1 MKHSVPIAYLFSIK
15 FVSSKMKKLT
25 SINNKERYTMKSTL
39 KKLLPFAVVGVI
51 SGATTVGGLQYLNHD
66 SDSADQSY
74 FTKSSNVS
82 FAGMNSAAVG
92 DDFVKAAKT
101 TVPAVVTIKN
111 YQSRTTSRASEQDMF
126 DFFFGDPFGGRGQQ
140 RQKQQ
145 VPDNMPSGMGS
156 GVIISP
162 DGYIISN
169 NHVVAGANK
178 LEVVLSNK
186 KSYIATLVGT
196 DPNTDISLLKI
207 EEKGLPYLNFANS
220 DNIEVGQWVLA
231 VGNPLGLNSTV
242 TAGIVSAKGRGIGI
256 LSSQGKAANPIESF
270 IQTDAAINPGN
281 SGGALVNTNGDLI
294 GINSAIQS
302 TTGYYQGYGF
312 AVPANLARKI
322 VEDIKKFG
330 IVQRGFLGVTSLD
343 LSDDQLVA
351 AYNKDK
357 KTNYKSGSGVLVTG
371 FGESSGAEDAGLK
384 VGDIIT
390 QIDTTPITD
399 FADLS
404 IAIGS
409 KRPGDKVTVTYQRNG
424 KPSTTT
430 VTLRDQKGG
439 TSTRTKAD
447 LSVTEKIGADFQ
459 SIDDKTK
466 AYYGLNS
473 GVIAKNVVEGGE
485 MAKAGVVDGYIIT
498 EINGK
503 PVNSQKDVE
512 NILNKFNGTAQ
523 IKYMDDYGRGYQ
535 RGFKMP

>member
-1 MKHSVPIAYLFSIK
+1 
-15 FVSSKMKKLT
+15 
-25 SINNKERYTMKSTL
+25 MKSTL
-39 KKLLPFAVVGVI
+39 KKLLPFAVVGVM
-51 SGATTVGGLQYLNHD
+51 SGATTVGTLQYFKHD
-66 SDSADQSY
+66 SANGDQSY
-74 FTKSSNVS
+74 FTKSAPNVS
-82 FAGMNSAAVG
+82 FAGMNSATVG

-111 YQSRTTSRASEQDMF
+111 YQSRSSSRASEQDLF

-145 VPDNMPSGMGS
+145 QQMPDNMPSGMGS

-256 LSSQGKAANPIESF
+256 LGSQGKAANPIESF

-281 SGGALVNTNGDLI
+281 SGGALVNTMGDLI

-312 AVPANLARKI
+312 AVPSNLARKI

-343 LSDDQLVA
+343 LSNDMQVA
-351 AYNKDK
+351 GYNKQN
-357 KTNYKSGSGVLVTG
+357 KTNIKAGSGVYVTG
-371 FGESSGAEDAGLK
+371 FGDNSGAADAGLK
-384 VGDIIT
+384 TGDVIT
-390 QIDTTPITD
+390 KIDNTAVTD

-409 KRPGDKVTVTYQRNG
+409 KRPGDKVIVTYLRNG
-424 KPSTTT
+424 KESTTT

-439 TSTRTKAD
+439 TSARTKAD
-447 LSVTEKIGADFQ
+447 LSVTEKIGAEFKPLDERF
-459 SIDDKTK
+459 KTD
-466 AYYGLNS
+466 YGLNS
-473 GVIAKNVVEGGE
+473 GVIATNVTEGSE
-485 MAKAGVVDGYIIT
+485 IAKIGIVDNYIVI

-512 NILNKFNGTAQ
+512 KILDKYSGNVSVKFVDAYGQ
-523 IKYMDDYGRGYQ
+523 IYT

>member
-1 MKHSVPIAYLFSIK
+1 
-15 FVSSKMKKLT
+15 
-25 SINNKERYTMKSTL
+25 MKSTL
-39 KKLLPFAVVGVI
+39 KKLLPFAVVGVM
-51 SGATTVGGLQYLNHD
+51 SGATTVGALQYFNHD
-66 SDSADQSY
+66 SNNGDQSY
-74 FTKSSNVS
+74 FTKSASNVS
-82 FAGMNSAAVG
+82 FAGMNSGAVG
-92 DDFVKAAKT
+92 EDFVKAAKT

-111 YQSRTTSRASEQDMF
+111 YQSKSTSRASEQDLF
-126 DFFFGDPFGGRGQQ
+126 DFFFGPQNGRGQQ
-140 RQKQQ
+140 RQQQ
-145 VPDNMPSGMGS
+145 QAPDNMPSGMGS

-220 DNIEVGQWVLA
+220 DNIDVGQWVLA

-242 TAGIVSAKGRGIGI
+242 TAGIISAKGRGIGI
-256 LSSQGKAANPIESF
+256 LSSQGKATNPIESF

-312 AVPANLARKI
+312 AVPSNLARKI

-330 IVQRGFLGVTSLD
+330 IVQRGFLGIIPLD
-343 LSDDQLVA
+343 LSNDQQVA
-351 AYNKDK
+351 LYNRDQ
-357 KTNYKSGSGVLVTG
+357 KTSLKPGSGIYVVG
-371 FGESSGAEDAGLK
+371 FPESSGSEDAGIK
-384 VGDIIT
+384 KGDIIT
-390 QIDTTPITD
+390 KIDTYAITD

-404 IAIGS
+404 AAIGS
-409 KRPGDKVTVTYQRNG
+409 KRPGDKVQVTYLRNG
-424 KPSTTT
+424 KENVTTA
-430 VTLRDQKGG
+430 TLRDQKGG

-447 LSVTEKIGADFQ
+447 LSVSEKIGAEFKPLDERF
-459 SIDDKTK
+459 KTD
-466 AYYGLNS
+466 YGLNS
-473 GVIAKNVVEGGE
+473 GVIANNVTEGGE
-485 MAKAGVVDGYIIT
+485 IAKIGIVDNYIVI

-512 NILNKFNGTAQ
+512 KILDKYSGNVQVKFVDAYGQ
-523 IKYMDDYGRGYQ
+523 IYT

>member
-1 MKHSVPIAYLFSIK
+1 
-15 FVSSKMKKLT
+15 
-25 SINNKERYTMKSTL
+25 MKSTL
-39 KKLLPFAVVGVI
+39 KKLLPFAVVGVM
-51 SGATTVGGLQYLNHD
+51 SGATTVGTLQYFKHD
-66 SDSADQSY
+66 SANGDQSY
-74 FTKSSNVS
+74 FTKSAPNVS
-82 FAGMNSAAVG
+82 FAGMNSATVG

-111 YQSRTTSRASEQDMF
+111 YQSRSSSRASEQDLF

-145 VPDNMPSGMGS
+145 QQMPDNMPSGMGS

-242 TAGIVSAKGRGIGI
+242 TAGIISAKGRGIGI
-256 LSSQGKAANPIESF
+256 LGSQGKAANPIESF

-281 SGGALVNTNGDLI
+281 SGGALVNTMGDLI

-312 AVPANLARKI
+312 AVPSNLARKI

-343 LSDDQLVA
+343 LSNDMQVA
-351 AYNKDK
+351 GYNKQN
-357 KTNYKSGSGVLVTG
+357 KTNIKAGSGVYVTG
-371 FGESSGAEDAGLK
+371 FGDNSGAADAGLK
-384 VGDIIT
+384 TGDVIT
-390 QIDTTPITD
+390 KIDNTAVTD

-409 KRPGDKVTVTYQRNG
+409 KRPGDKVMVTYLRNG
-424 KPSTTT
+424 KESTTT

-439 TSTRTKAD
+439 TSARTKAD
-447 LSVTEKIGADFQ
+447 LSVTEKIGAEFKPLDERF
-459 SIDDKTK
+459 KTD
-466 AYYGLNS
+466 YGLNS
-473 GVIAKNVVEGGE
+473 GVIATNVTEGSE
-485 MAKAGVVDGYIIT
+485 IAKIGIVDNYIVI

-512 NILNKFNGTAQ
+512 KILDKYSGNVSVKFVDAYGQ
-523 IKYMDDYGRGYQ
+523 IYT

>member
-1 MKHSVPIAYLFSIK
+1 
-15 FVSSKMKKLT
+15 
-25 SINNKERYTMKSTL
+25 MKSTL
-39 KKLLPFAVVGVI
+39 KKLLPFAVVGVM
-51 SGATTVGGLQYLNHD
+51 SGATTVGTLQYFNHD
-66 SDSADQSY
+66 SANGDQSY
-74 FTKSSNVS
+74 FTKSAPNVS

-111 YQSRTTSRASEQDMF
+111 YQSRSTSRASEQDLF
-126 DFFFGDPFGGRGQQ
+126 DFFFGDPLGGRGQQ

-145 VPDNMPSGMGS
+145 MPDNMPSGMGS

-186 KSYIATLVGT
+186 KSYIATLIGT

-256 LSSQGKAANPIESF
+256 LGSQGKAANPIESF

-281 SGGALVNTNGDLI
+281 SGGALVNTTGDLI

-312 AVPANLARKI
+312 AVPSNLARKI

-343 LSDDQLVA
+343 LSNDMQVA
-351 AYNKDK
+351 GYNKQN
-357 KTNYKSGSGVLVTG
+357 KTNIKAGSGVYVTG
-371 FGESSGAEDAGLK
+371 FGDNSGAADAGLK
-384 VGDIIT
+384 TGDVIT
-390 QIDTTPITD
+390 KIDNTAVTD

-409 KRPGDKVTVTYQRNG
+409 KRPGDRVMVTYLRNG
-424 KPSTTT
+424 KEATAT

-439 TSTRTKAD
+439 TSARTKAD
-447 LSVTEKIGADFQ
+447 LSVTEKIGAEFKPLDERF
-459 SIDDKTK
+459 KTD
-466 AYYGLNS
+466 YGLNS
-473 GVIAKNVVEGGE
+473 GVIATNVTEGSE
-485 MAKAGVVDGYIIT
+485 IAKIGIVDNYIVV

-512 NILNKFNGTAQ
+512 KILDKYSGNVSVKFVDA
-523 IKYMDDYGRGYQ
+523 YGQMYT

>member
-1 MKHSVPIAYLFSIK
+1 
-15 FVSSKMKKLT
+15 
-25 SINNKERYTMKSTL
+25 MKSTL

-51 SGATTVGGLQYLNHD
+51 SGATTVGTLQYFNHD
-66 SDSADQSY
+66 ANSTDQSY
-74 FTKSSNVS
+74 FTKSASNVS
-82 FAGMNSAAVG
+82 FAGMNSSAVG

-111 YQSRTTSRASEQDMF
+111 YQSRTTSRASEQDLF

-140 RQKQQ
+140 RQRQQ
-145 VPDNMPSGMGS
+145 QQAPDNMPSGMGS

-256 LSSQGKAANPIESF
+256 LKNEGKAANPIESF

-330 IVQRGFLGVTSLD
+330 IVQRGFLGVQSLD
-343 LSDDQLVA
+343 LSDDLMIA
-351 AYNKDK
+351 AYNREK
-357 KTNYKSGSGVLVTG
+357 KTNIKAGSGVYVTG
-371 FGESSGAEDAGLK
+371 FGSNSGAEDAGLK

-390 QIDTTPITD
+390 KIDNTAVTD
-399 FADLS
+399 YADLS
-404 IAIGS
+404 VAIGS
-409 KRPGDKVTVTYQRNG
+409 KRPGDKVVVTYIRNG
-424 KPSTTT
+424 KENTAT
-430 VTLRDQKGG
+430 VILKDQKGG

-447 LSVTEKIGADFQ
+447 LSVTEKIGAEFKPLDERF
-459 SIDDKTK
+459 KTD
-466 AYYGLNS
+466 YGLNS
-473 GVIAKNVVEGGE
+473 GVIAMNVAEGSE
-485 MAKAGVVDGYIIT
+485 IAKIGIVDNYIVI

-512 NILNKFNGTAQ
+512 KILDKYSGNVSVKFVDAYGQ
-523 IKYMDDYGRGYQ
+523 IYT

>member
-1 MKHSVPIAYLFSIK
+1 
-15 FVSSKMKKLT
+15 
-25 SINNKERYTMKSTL
+25 MKSTL
-39 KKLLPFAVVGVI
+39 KKLLPFAVVGVM
-51 SGATTVGGLQYLNHD
+51 SGATTVGTLQYFKHD
-66 SDSADQSY
+66 SANGDQSY
-74 FTKSSNVS
+74 FTKSAPNVS

-111 YQSRTTSRASEQDMF
+111 YQSRSSSRASEQDLF

-145 VPDNMPSGMGS
+145 QQMPDNMPSGMGS

-256 LSSQGKAANPIESF
+256 LGSQGKAANPIESF

-281 SGGALVNTNGDLI
+281 SGGALVNTMGDLI

-312 AVPANLARKI
+312 AVPSNLARKI

-343 LSDDQLVA
+343 LSNDMQVA
-351 AYNKDK
+351 GYNKQN
-357 KTNYKSGSGVLVTG
+357 KTNIKAGSGVYVTG
-371 FGESSGAEDAGLK
+371 FGDNSGAADAGLK
-384 VGDIIT
+384 TGDVIT
-390 QIDTTPITD
+390 KIDNTAVTD

-409 KRPGDKVTVTYQRNG
+409 KRPGDKVMVTYLRNG
-424 KPSTTT
+424 KEATTA

-439 TSTRTKAD
+439 TSARTKAD
-447 LSVTEKIGADFQ
+447 LSVTEKIGAEFKPLDERF
-459 SIDDKTK
+459 KTD
-466 AYYGLNS
+466 YGLNS
-473 GVIAKNVVEGGE
+473 GVIATNVSEGSE
-485 MAKAGVVDGYIIT
+485 IAKIGIVDNYIVV

-512 NILNKFNGTAQ
+512 KILDKYSGNVSVKFVDA
-523 IKYMDDYGRGYQ
+523 YGQMYT

>member
-1 MKHSVPIAYLFSIK
+1 
-15 FVSSKMKKLT
+15 
-25 SINNKERYTMKSTL
+25 MKSTL
-39 KKLLPFAVVGVI
+39 KKLLPFAVVGVM
-51 SGATTVGGLQYLNHD
+51 SGATTVGALQYFNHD
-66 SDSADQSY
+66 SGNGDQSY
-74 FTKSSNVS
+74 FTKSASNVS
-82 FAGMNSAAVG
+82 FAGMNSGAVG

-111 YQSRTTSRASEQDMF
+111 YQSRSTSRASEQDLF

-140 RQKQQ
+140 RQKQPQ
-145 VPDNMPSGMGS
+145 QQQAPDNMPSGMGS

-322 VEDIKKFG
+322 VEDIKNFG

-351 AYNKDK
+351 AYNKQK
-357 KTNYKSGSGVLVTG
+357 KANIKVGSGILVTG
-371 FGESSGAEDAGLK
+371 FGENSGAESAGLK
-384 VGDIIT
+384 TGDIIT
-390 QIDTTPITD
+390 KIDNQAITD

-404 IAIGS
+404 MAVGS
-409 KRPGDKVTVTYQRNG
+409 KRPGDKVQVTYSRNG
-424 KPSTTT
+424 KDATTT

-447 LSVTEKIGADFQ
+447 LSVTEKIGAEFEPL
-459 SIDDKTK
+459 SERFKTD
-466 AYYGLNS
+466 YGLNS
-473 GVIAKNVVEGGE
+473 GVVAKNVTEGSE
-485 MAKAGVVDGYIIT
+485 IAKIGIVDNYIVV

-512 NILNKFNGTAQ
+512 KILDKYSGNVSVKFVDAYGQ
-523 IKYMDDYGRGYQ
+523 IYT

>member
-1 MKHSVPIAYLFSIK
+1 MN
-15 FVSSKMKKLT
+15 T
-25 SINNKERYTMKSTL
+25 
-39 KKLLPFAVVGVI
+39 
-51 SGATTVGGLQYLNHD
+51 AT
-66 SDSADQSY
+66 
-74 FTKSSNVS
+74 
-82 FAGMNSAAVG
+82 VG
-92 DDFVKAAKT
+92 DDFVKASKM

-111 YQSRTTSRASEQDMF
+111 YQNRASSRASEQDLF
-126 DFFFGDPFGGRGQQ
+126 DFFFGDPLGGKGQQ

-145 VPDNMPSGMGS
+145 QAPENMPSGLGS

-242 TAGIVSAKGRGIGI
+242 TAGIISAKGRGIGI
-256 LSSQGKAANPIESF
+256 LSGQGKATNPIESF

-281 SGGALVNTNGDLI
+281 SGGALVNVNGDLI
-294 GINSAIQS
+294 GINSAISS
-302 TTGYYQGYGF
+302 TNGYYQGYGF

-322 VEDIKKFG
+322 IEDIKKFG
-330 IVQRGFLGVTSLD
+330 IVQRGFLGVNSLD
-343 LSDDQLVA
+343 LSNDQQVA
-351 AYNKDK
+351 FYNQEK
-357 KTNYKSGSGVLVTG
+357 KTNIKPGSGVYIIGLPDN
-371 FGESSGAEDAGLK
+371 SGAQDAGMK
-384 VGDIIT
+384 IGDIIT
-390 QIDTTPITD
+390 KIDGVNITD

-404 IAIGS
+404 VAIGS
-409 KRPGDKVTVTYQRNG
+409 KRPGDKVQVTYTRNG
-424 KPSTTT
+424 KETTST

-439 TSTRTKAD
+439 TSARTKAD
-447 LSVTEKIGADFQ
+447 LSVTEKIGAEFQ
-459 SIDDKTK
+459 SLDDRTK
-466 AYYGLNS
+466 AYYGLSS
-473 GVIAKNVVEGGE
+473 GVVAKNVVEGSE
-485 MAKAGVVDGYIIT
+485 IAKAGIVDGYIIT

-512 NILNKFNGTAQ
+512 NLLNKFTGTGQ

>member
-1 MKHSVPIAYLFSIK
+1 
-15 FVSSKMKKLT
+15 
-25 SINNKERYTMKSTL
+25 MKSTL

-51 SGATTVGGLQYLNHD
+51 SGATTVGALQYFGHTSNNG
-66 SDSADQSY
+66 DQSY
-74 FTKSSNVS
+74 FTTSAPNTS
-82 FAGMNSAAVG
+82 FAGMNTGAVG

-111 YQSRTTSRASEQDMF
+111 YQSRTTSRASEQDLF
-126 DFFFGDPFGGRGQQ
+126 DFFFGDPFGGGKGQQ
-140 RQKQQ
+140 RQKPQQ
-145 VPDNMPSGMGS
+145 APDNMPSGMGS

-220 DNIEVGQWVLA
+220 DNIDVGQWVLA

-256 LSSQGKAANPIESF
+256 LGGQGKATNPIESF

-281 SGGALVNTNGDLI
+281 SGGALVNTNGELI

-312 AVPANLARKI
+312 AIPSNLARKI
-322 VEDIKKFG
+322 IEDIKKFG
-330 IVQRGFLGVTSLD
+330 IVQRGFLGVQSLD
-343 LSDDQLVA
+343 LSNDQLVNS
-351 AYNKDK
+351 YNKQF
-357 KTNYKSGSGVLVTG
+357 KTNLKIGSGVYVTG
-371 FGESSGAEDAGLK
+371 FGEKSGAEDAGLK
-384 VGDIIT
+384 KGDIIT
-390 QIDTTPITD
+390 KIDSYDITD

-404 IAIGS
+404 MSIGS
-409 KRPGDKVTVTYQRNG
+409 KRPGDKVQLTYTRDG
-424 KPSTTT
+424 KVNTTS

-439 TSTRTKAD
+439 TSTKTKAD
-447 LSVTEKIGADFQ
+447 LTVTEKIGAEFDPLTERF
-459 SIDDKTK
+459 KTE
-466 AYYGLNS
+466 YGLNS
-473 GVIAKNVVEGGE
+473 GVVAKSVSEGSE
-485 MAKAGVVDGYIIT
+485 MAKIGIVDNYIII

-512 NILNKFNGTAQ
+512 KILDRYQGNVQVKFV
-523 IKYMDDYGRGYQ
+523 DDYGRIYTK
-535 RGFKMP
+535 GFKMP

>member
-1 MKHSVPIAYLFSIK
+1 
-15 FVSSKMKKLT
+15 
-25 SINNKERYTMKSTL
+25 MKSTF

-51 SGATTVGGLQYLNHD
+51 SGATTVGVQQYLEHD
-66 SDSADQSY
+66 ANNADSSY
-74 FTKSSNVS
+74 FTKSSNAS
-82 FAGMNSAAVG
+82 FVGMNTSTVG
-92 DDFVKAAKT
+92 DDFVKAAKM

-111 YQSRTTSRASEQDMF
+111 YQSRGSSKASEQDIF

-140 RQKQQ
+140 RQRQQ
-145 VPDNMPSGMGS
+145 APDNMPSGLGS

-186 KSYIATLVGT
+186 KSYVATLVGT

-281 SGGALVNTNGDLI
+281 SGGALVNVNGDLI
-294 GINSAIQS
+294 GINSAISS
-302 TTGYYQGYGF
+302 TNGYYQGYGF

-322 VEDIKKFG
+322 IEDIKKFG
-330 IVQRGFLGVTSLD
+330 IVQRGFLGVASLD
-343 LSDDQLVA
+343 LSNEQQVA
-351 AYNKDK
+351 YYNLQK
-357 KTNYKSGSGVLVTG
+357 KTNLKVGSGVYVTG
-371 FGESSGAEDAGLK
+371 FSDSSGAQDAGLK
-384 VGDIIT
+384 IGDVIT
-390 QIDTTPITD
+390 KIDGAAITD

-409 KRPGDKVTVTYQRNG
+409 KRPGDKVQVTYLRNG
-424 KPSTTT
+424 RETTT
-430 VTLRDQKGG
+430 NVTLKDQKGG
-439 TSTRTKAD
+439 TSARTKAD
-447 LSVTEKIGADFQ
+447 LSVSEKIGADFEPL
-459 SIDDKTK
+459 SERFKTD
-466 AYYGLNS
+466 YGLNS
-473 GVIAKNVVEGGE
+473 GVVAKNVIEGSE
-485 MAKAGVVDGYIIT
+485 IAKIGIVDNYIVI
-498 EINGK
+498 EVNGK
-503 PVNSQKDVE
+503 PVNSQKDVDK
-512 NILNKFNGTAQ
+512 ILDRYTGNVSVKFVDAYGQ
-523 IKYMDDYGRGYQ
+523 IYT